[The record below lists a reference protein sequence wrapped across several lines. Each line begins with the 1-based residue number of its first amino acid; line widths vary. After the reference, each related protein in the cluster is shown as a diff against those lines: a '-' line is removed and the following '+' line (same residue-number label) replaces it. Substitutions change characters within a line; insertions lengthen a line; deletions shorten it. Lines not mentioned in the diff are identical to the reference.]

1 MRSAVPKPEANR
13 GTTAAKVVDGRVID
27 GAAGG
32 SHHTGLYAFDA
43 IAPRAYGLD
52 AIGADAFRAYHE
64 QGFIAV
70 EKAFAPE
77 QMTGVIEALEE
88 QITDDDSGTVVQ
100 YEAWAAKKIEQLD
113 NKERILAARKLTVF
127 VASDPRL
134 QDIAAHPAM
143 LEIVSRLMGG
153 ADPVL
158 LQEMA
163 LLKPP
168 GGREKPWHQDRAY
181 FNVHRDDPIVGV
193 WVALDEATPENGCMR
208 LWPGR
213 HRGGPITHF
222 QRRDWQLCDRDVTG
236 TGRLAVP
243 LKPGGV
249 LFFHPLLPHGTPHN
263 GTDQRRWAIQF
274 HYHPKEARITEDEER
289 LAIFGSEG
297 TGVEC

>member
-153 ADPVL
+153 RGSGA
-158 LQEMA
+158 
-163 LLKPP
+163 PP
-168 GGREKPWHQDRAY
+168 RDGTPQTSRRSRET
-181 FNVHRDDPIVGV
+181 
-193 WVALDEATPENGCMR
+193 VASRPR
-208 LWPGR
+208 L
-213 HRGGPITHF
+213 F
-222 QRRDWQLCDRDVTG
+222 QR
-236 TGRLAVP
+236 AP
-243 LKPGGV
+243 
-249 LFFHPLLPHGTPHN
+249 
-263 GTDQRRWAIQF
+263 RR
-274 HYHPKEARITEDEER
+274 PDCRRVGSAR
-289 LAIFGSEG
+289 
-297 TGVEC
+297 